1 MTTNGNP
8 QVNLRNIVLTML
20 CKVEDG
26 AKSHIVLKETLDS
39 YDYLDKQKRAFV
51 TVLFKG
57 TIERQIEL
65 DYIINQFSKTKI
77 KKCKPVIRCILRMAA
92 YEIFYMDAVPDEAAC
107 NEYVNLTGKRGFRTL
122 KGYVNGV
129 LRSVCRNKAA
139 ITYPSMEDG
148 VESYLSVK
156 YSVPEELV
164 GFLLKEYST
173 DQLEQILQAGEQE
186 RGTTIRV
193 NTMQTT
199 TEKFRNILI
208 EKGIKVEKGY
218 YNQTSLII
226 SGYDYIRTVPG
237 FHEGL
242 FTVQDESSSLQV
254 LAAGIRSGDVILDV
268 CAAPGGKTMYAA
280 EQTGERGH
288 VYARDISEEKV
299 DKIDENLERLELH
312 NVSTKVW
319 DATVP
324 DPDMIEKADVV
335 LADLPCSGLGVMARK
350 NDIKYHVTE
359 DMVRELAAIQ
369 KTILD
374 VCAVYVKP
382 GGALIYST
390 CTIDRIENEEN
401 VTAFLKA
408 HEEYELESLSDY
420 MPECLKKR
428 AEKGYITL
436 LQGVDHCDGFFISRL
451 RRRK

>member
-1 MTTNGNP
+1 
-8 QVNLRNIVLTML
+8 
-20 CKVEDG
+20 
-26 AKSHIVLKETLDS
+26 
-39 YDYLDKQKRAFV
+39 
-51 TVLFKG
+51 
-57 TIERQIEL
+57 
-65 DYIINQFSKTKI
+65 
-77 KKCKPVIRCILRMAA
+77 
-92 YEIFYMDAVPDEAAC
+92 MDAVPDEAAC

>member
-1 MTTNGNP
+1 M
-8 QVNLRNIVLTML
+8 
-20 CKVEDG
+20 
-26 AKSHIVLKETLDS
+26 
-39 YDYLDKQKRAFV
+39 
-51 TVLFKG
+51 
-57 TIERQIEL
+57 
-65 DYIINQFSKTKI
+65 
-77 KKCKPVIRCILRMAA
+77 
-92 YEIFYMDAVPDEAAC
+92 
-107 NEYVNLTGKRGFRTL
+107 
-122 KGYVNGV
+122 
-129 LRSVCRNKAA
+129 
-139 ITYPSMEDG
+139 
-148 VESYLSVK
+148 
-156 YSVPEELV
+156 

>member
-1 MTTNGNP
+1 
-8 QVNLRNIVLTML
+8 
-20 CKVEDG
+20 
-26 AKSHIVLKETLDS
+26 
-39 YDYLDKQKRAFV
+39 
-51 TVLFKG
+51 
-57 TIERQIEL
+57 
-65 DYIINQFSKTKI
+65 
-77 KKCKPVIRCILRMAA
+77 
-92 YEIFYMDAVPDEAAC
+92 MDAVPDEAAC

-280 EQTGERGH
+280 EQTGEQGH

-319 DATVP
+319 DAAVP

-374 VCAVYVKP
+374 VCAAYVKP
-382 GGALIYST
+382 GGTLIYST

-401 VTAFLKA
+401 VTTFLKA

>member
-1 MTTNGNP
+1 M
-8 QVNLRNIVLTML
+8 
-20 CKVEDG
+20 
-26 AKSHIVLKETLDS
+26 
-39 YDYLDKQKRAFV
+39 
-51 TVLFKG
+51 
-57 TIERQIEL
+57 
-65 DYIINQFSKTKI
+65 
-77 KKCKPVIRCILRMAA
+77 
-92 YEIFYMDAVPDEAAC
+92 
-107 NEYVNLTGKRGFRTL
+107 
-122 KGYVNGV
+122 
-129 LRSVCRNKAA
+129 
-139 ITYPSMEDG
+139 
-148 VESYLSVK
+148 
-156 YSVPEELV
+156 

-319 DATVP
+319 DAAVP

-382 GGALIYST
+382 GGTLIYST
-390 CTIDRIENEEN
+390 CTIDRIENDSGDLVKRTQSSTYKRLMSSNEANLLGKMMRQVVTSGTASALNGRSYTVAGKTGSAEFNEQGDSHSWFVGYTNVDNPELVIAVIVEN
-401 VTAFLKA
+401 GGAGSEAAVPIAGQVFDA
-408 HEEYELESLSDY
+408 YYAS
-420 MPECLKKR
+420 
-428 AEKGYITL
+428 
-436 LQGVDHCDGFFISRL
+436 
-451 RRRK
+451 